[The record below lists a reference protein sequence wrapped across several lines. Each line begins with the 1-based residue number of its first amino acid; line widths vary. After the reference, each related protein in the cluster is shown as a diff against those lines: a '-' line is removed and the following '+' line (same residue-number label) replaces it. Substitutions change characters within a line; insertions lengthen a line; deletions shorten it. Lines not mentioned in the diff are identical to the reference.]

1 MLPGATA
8 QADTSDLGAVA
19 SLMLSA
25 LGVGASVFVMALM
38 WAPAAAALSKT

>member
-25 LGVGASVFVMALM
+25 LGVGASVFAM
-38 WAPAAAALSKT
+38 APAAVALSKT